1 MRNKSVGVGII
12 GFDHWY
18 WAYSAAYSVM
28 VNPKARLVGIW
39 DENEEEAK
47 KLAARY
53 KAAEVA
59 EAMDP
64 AVKLLSFREKAEKC
78 SELVERLLKD
88 INCIVRFGDFGL
100 KEEDIEK
107 VTHIALTGYYFDI
120 NSHPKQV
127 TPEDIKRIYREYI

>member
-64 AVKLLSFREKAEKC
+64 AVKSLSFREKAENVQ
-78 SELVERLLKD
+78 SW
-88 INCIVRFGDFGL
+88 
-100 KEEDIEK
+100 
-107 VTHIALTGYYFDI
+107 
-120 NSHPKQV
+120 
-127 TPEDIKRIYREYI
+127 

>member
-39 DENEEEAK
+39 DENEQEAK

-53 KAAEVA
+53 KTE
-59 EAMDP
+59 
-64 AVKLLSFREKAEKC
+64 
-78 SELVERLLKD
+78 
-88 INCIVRFGDFGL
+88 N
-100 KEEDIEK
+100 
-107 VTHIALTGYYFDI
+107 
-120 NSHPKQV
+120 
-127 TPEDIKRIYREYI
+127 